1 MSTATET
8 TKPARV
14 EAAQSGFSFLGEMEF
29 QPAPPSGA
37 MEALKEHLSQIAPG
51 VWVSGLPE
59 FEVPSHVLCRL
70 VPGKEAGTYTLQPE
84 PYPGWVRLTDDFGKR
99 LGLIGLSSSTMRRLL
114 WAGYIEHARVGAD
127 TIMVSIE
134 SLLAHLARTAND
146 CAQEK
151 SFWDAK
157 RRDHW
162 RTVCE
167 SISNANQ

>member
-8 TKPARV
+8 TKPARH
-14 EAAQSGFSFLGEMEF
+14 EAAQAGFAFLEKMEF
-29 QPAPPSGA
+29 AAAPPSGA
-37 MEALKEHLSQIAPG
+37 LAALKETLSEIAPG
-51 VWVSGLPE
+51 VWVTGLPE

-70 VPGKEAGTYTLQPE
+70 MPGKEPGTYILQPE

-99 LGLIGLSSSTMRRLL
+99 LGIHGLSASTLRRLL

-134 SLLAHLARTAND
+134 SLLSHFHRTAND

-157 RRDHW
+157 RREHW
-162 RTVCE
+162 RSVCE
-167 SISNANQ
+167 SISNQ